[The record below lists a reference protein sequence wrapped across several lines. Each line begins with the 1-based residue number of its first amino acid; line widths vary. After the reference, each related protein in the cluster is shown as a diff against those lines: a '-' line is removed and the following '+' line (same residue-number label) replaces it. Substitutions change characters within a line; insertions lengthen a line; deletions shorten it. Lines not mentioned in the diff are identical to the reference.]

1 MSPSVFRKSPSG
13 TNNRSRK
20 ISPAVFS
27 LKMLVSHKEYGST
40 GKELPPHEGVR
51 FSRKK
56 ESGKKDETV
65 IFFRNPAPI
74 QGHPRW
80 GCMDVNS

>member
-1 MSPSVFRKSPSG
+1 
-13 TNNRSRK
+13 
-20 ISPAVFS
+20 
-27 LKMLVSHKEYGST
+27 MLVSHKEYGST
-40 GKELPPHEGVR
+40 GKELPGRVGLR

-65 IFFRNPAPI
+65 ILFQESGIRSRDI
-74 QGHPRW
+74 REW